1 MISGMSFDEI
11 KNHLAGY
18 TVGIAGAGGLGS
30 NCAAALVRTGIM
42 HLVIAD
48 FDIVDSSNL
57 NRQFFFADQ
66 AGMKKTEALRDNLI
80 RIDPAVRLDIHDIR
94 LDRDNIAVIFRDCD
108 IIVEAFD
115 RSDMKE
121 MLTETVSDLWPE
133 RPLILGSGIAGYGN
147 TNKLR
152 ERFIDD
158 TLIVCGDE
166 ESEISESLPPLA
178 PRVGIVAHMQANAVV
193 DILMKRKRDEN
204 NIE

>member
-1 MISGMSFDEI
+1 MSFDEI

-66 AGMKKTEALRDNLI
+66 AGMKKTEALRDNLT
-80 RIDPAVRLDIHDIR
+80 RINPAVRIDIYDIKLDK
-94 LDRDNIAVIFRDCD
+94 DNIAVIFRDCD

-121 MLTETVSDLWPE
+121 MLTEKVSDLWPE

-152 ERFIDD
+152 ERIIDD
-158 TLIVCGDE
+158 NLIVCGDE

-178 PRVGIVAHMQANAVV
+178 PRVGIVANMQANAVV
-193 DILMKRKRDEN
+193 DILMKRKRNEN

>member
-1 MISGMSFDEI
+1 MSFDEI